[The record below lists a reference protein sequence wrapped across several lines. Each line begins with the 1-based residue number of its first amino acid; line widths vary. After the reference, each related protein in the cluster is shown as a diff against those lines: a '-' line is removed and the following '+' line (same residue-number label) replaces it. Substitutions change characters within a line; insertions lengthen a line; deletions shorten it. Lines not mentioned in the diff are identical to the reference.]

1 MNLPRVLAS
10 GADLVGINNR
20 DLRHFTTDIE
30 HTLRLRDRIP
40 PEVMLVSES
49 GIRTR
54 EDVEA
59 AGRRRRLGRSRGRI
73 LLLRTRTSPWPSSG
87 CWAWRRRRI
96 TIPPDG
102 PQEPS
107 QPPPAWDGS
116 RWTRMKWSVKGE
128 WGITSLTVGM
138 WQEIQP
144 VFGLT
149 GQDAPA
155 AG

>member
-54 EDVEA
+54 EDV
-59 AGRRRRLGRSRGRI
+59 RRLEDAGISAVLVGESLLRAPDLALAVE
-73 LLLRTRTSPWPSSG
+73 LLL
-87 CWAWRRRRI
+87 
-96 TIPPDG
+96 
-102 PQEPS
+102 
-107 QPPPAWDGS
+107 
-116 RWTRMKWSVKGE
+116 
-128 WGITSLTVGM
+128 
-138 WQEIQP
+138 
-144 VFGLT
+144 GL
-149 GQDAPA
+149 A
-155 AG
+155 